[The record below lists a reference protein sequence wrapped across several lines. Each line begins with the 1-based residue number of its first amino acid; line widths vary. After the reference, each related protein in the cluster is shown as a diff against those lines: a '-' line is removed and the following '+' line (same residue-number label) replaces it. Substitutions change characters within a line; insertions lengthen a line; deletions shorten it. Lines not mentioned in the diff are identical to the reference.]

1 MDFIIDYAA
10 FRYDN
15 RDNNIIMPKHPIIS
29 IKQSLVGKLRGK
41 DSGSKEITFKERD

>member
-15 RDNNIIMPKHPIIS
+15 RDNNIIMPKHL
-29 IKQSLVGKLRGK
+29 QYRLHNLLLENLRGENNV
-41 DSGSKEITFKERD
+41 G